1 MTLIYKVHSAFLKN
15 TLFILLFF
23 TLYSCNKGISIT
35 PIQVS
40 PSWRGTPGKLVVKK
54 GDLVDTIYDGHF
66 GNTPEYK
73 LLKHLDKEYLYTSCE
88 TFNGGENYQTF
99 GLWSLEDSTFLDTIY
114 FNELNTNKEIRI
126 KDQTFKWISRKGKLK
141 LDKNTIVFEMDSI
154 ITLVEND
161 VTIDTISSGKTIK
174 RNELNLRWL

>member
-1 MTLIYKVHSAFLKN
+1 MKNIFYIFL
-15 TLFILLFF
+15 LFIV
-23 TLYSCNKGISIT
+23 YSCNKGVSIT

-66 GNTPEYK
+66 GNTPDYK

-88 TFNGGENYQTF
+88 TFNGGGNYQTF

-114 FNELNTNKEIRI
+114 FNELNTSKEIRI
-126 KDQTFKWISRKGKLK
+126 NDIACNYNWIRRKGNLK
-141 LDKNTIVFEMDSI
+141 LAKNTIIFEMDSLV
-154 ITLVEND
+154 TLVEND
-161 VTIDTISSGKTIK
+161 VTIDTISIGRSIK
-174 RNELNLRWL
+174 YIKFKLR

>member
-1 MTLIYKVHSAFLKN
+1 MKNIICIFLVI
-15 TLFILLFF
+15 TSI
-23 TLYSCNKGISIT
+23 SCNKGVSIT

-88 TFNGGENYQTF
+88 TFNGGDNYQSF

-141 LDKNTIVFEMDSI
+141 LDKNTIVFEMDS
-154 ITLVEND
+154 LVALFTND
-161 VTIDTISSGKTIK
+161 VITDTISSGKTIK
-174 RNELNLRWL
+174 RIELNLRWL